1 MGYFIKILS
10 LIFETL
16 SKKIATRCTV
26 LVEQH
31 HDLVGLVCVDKQ
43 KTHLVEETWEV
54 SSKLIENIHEWSEMN
69 SPISVL
75 RS

>member
-1 MGYFIKILS
+1 MGMGGW
-10 LIFETL
+10 
-16 SKKIATRCTV
+16 
-26 LVEQH
+26 
-31 HDLVGLVCVDKQ
+31 VGLVCVDKQ

-75 RS
+75 QS

>member
-1 MGYFIKILS
+1 M
-10 LIFETL
+10 
-16 SKKIATRCTV
+16 
-26 LVEQH
+26 
-31 HDLVGLVCVDKQ
+31 GLVCADKQ